1 MMLLSMPF
9 HPPPPPYSYLPPTNT
24 APTSPLTGI
33 IAILNLHAGY
43 LGLIPHP
50 DSGGGGALPIN
61 DKALHLLTFFALTV
75 AFYWVVDTGRRR
87 TLNLTLAVCT
97 AGLGVG
103 SELLQAFLPN
113 GRTFDVL
120 DVAANL
126 VGSLA
131 GVGLCTWYHKR
142 MLERKRLRKYTAV
155 PTGEG
160 GDGEEGEEVDLE
172 LGEGPGIGGG
182 RAEGEHEEGVT
193 GAVVTGG
200 GGGGG
205 QRAVTLEEQV
215 DNWDENAVDAW
226 DEDDAGDVGVAAPA
240 ARKSGEVGIDPVPA
254 KKRAD

>member
-1 MMLLSMPF
+1 V
-9 HPPPPPYSYLPPTNT
+9 
-24 APTSPLTGI
+24 
-33 IAILNLHAGY
+33 
-43 LGLIPHP
+43 
-50 DSGGGGALPIN
+50 
-61 DKALHLLTFFALTV
+61 LTFFALTI

-113 GRTFDVL
+113 GRAFDVL
-120 DVAANL
+120 DVVANL

-131 GVGLCTWYHKR
+131 GVGLCSWYHKR

-160 GDGEEGEEVDLE
+160 GDDGGEGEEDLE

-182 RAEGEHEEGVT
+182 RVSGEHDEGVT

-205 QRAVTLEEQV
+205 QRAATLEEQV

-240 ARKSGEVGIDPVPA
+240 ARKCAEVGGDPVTA